1 MGRLE
6 EIIMPKINDI
16 KQINIIILKGKS
28 PLLNDLALV
37 DVSNCLRGTPDRLPR
52 AMREVSH
59 KLSCGVKPGVRGWR
73 FLRPRARAPNEGFA
87 RRPQEFLGWGEAAL
101 GSESGS
107 GQWEW
112 VAGAVYVAIPAPE
125 T

>member
-16 KQINIIILKGKS
+16 NQRNILILKGKI

-59 KLSCGVKPGVRGWR
+59 KLSCGVKPGVRGCR
-73 FLRPRARAPNEGFA
+73 FLRSSAHNVPMPSDNSPIISSTFNAK
-87 RRPQEFLGWGEAAL
+87 
-101 GSESGS
+101 S
-107 GQWEW
+107 
-112 VAGAVYVAIPAPE
+112 
-125 T
+125 